1 MLSLAH
7 IGRGAEDYHLKA
19 VGHGATLY
27 YSEKGEVAGAWIGKG
42 AADLGLRG
50 KVEDNPLLA
59 VLAGYEPSA
68 QRVATEGQE
77 VWEAGRRLVRGPGN
91 RARLPG
97 IDATFKAPKS
107 VSLLWALG
115 HDIEAGQ
122 GRGSVSDI
130 VTRAHD
136 EAVRA
141 AFAMLE
147 EQAAWGRRG
156 HGGQE
161 QVRMK
166 GFVAASFRHR
176 TSRAEDPHL
185 HTHVL
190 VTNMAHKEDGSW
202 GALDGRLLY
211 AWAKTCGYLYE
222 SELRARLSR
231 ELGVEW
237 TPVRNGIAEVEGVE
251 RSVIDRFSKR
261 RHELLG
267 ATQAVTDRINRE
279 RLKLG
284 LPRIESDSERAR
296 DIASHE
302 TRARKL
308 LGLATDELRV
318 RWREEAAAVGYD
330 RQTILAQL
338 ERIAP
343 EQRGAVPE
351 TPDALVARARSLTEV
366 VSTFGLRDALQ
377 AASASRSEGMT
388 VRETRL
394 LTAAMLESPEVVP
407 LAGVAGLRRQ
417 DVIVMRDGTASA
429 IPTDSHRYSTREM
442 LRIEQALVDD
452 AVERVEREQG
462 VEATRGALDDAIRAA
477 TRRQGLGQDQ
487 AAMAIEVCLSRRSVQ
502 VVNAPPGSGK
512 TTAARVVVEAL
523 ERSGVTVVGTSL
535 SARARDELRD
545 SASLRDVRT
554 LAMLRYDLEMRG
566 QRLPEGSMLIIDEA
580 GMVDTRT
587 LAWVLARART
597 ERVSVLLIG
606 DHRQLPEVD
615 AGGGFRG
622 LWQRLD
628 GIALRGNRRQEA
640 EWERAAVEAFR
651 EGGIRTALALY
662 EAHGRVAYGDPAEM
676 LTECVLA
683 WRQACLRRE
692 HVVMESEIW
701 ADVDR
706 LNALAHQVR
715 VEAGE
720 AEAEGI
726 DYFGQPV
733 SAGDVVRL
741 QRGDERGLGVINGTE
756 GTVVAIDK
764 EATSITIRE
773 VRTGREI
780 VVPRGFLYDSD
791 EPGPTLRLAYC
802 RTSYGVQG
810 GTWSDAAY
818 VFARPEHASAESLLV
833 DLTRGRRAN
842 YMFFADKRI
851 DPENHLPTHDERPSH
866 ELLQGAMRRETAKTM
881 ALDLVASA
889 RDAESDGRTPPPSG
903 IDWGSSPA
911 TEAQLAWIADLG
923 RSAVAAS
930 RTLTWAE
937 ASLVIDGTG
946 EAARLWLL
954 GQGASEAEAADVV
967 NAARR
972 FLNGVEVAEQ
982 LPRAGDRVAGALHG
996 LLERL
1001 EAEAARSGR
1010 ELSRGLARMLDAT
1023 RGWRDDLPDE
1033 QVADRGPE
1041 LLERRLDQLGG
1052 VRRSRTQENERK
1064 RLLDRRALLLMAQT
1078 PELPIHYSAAPARGP
1093 VPEPVSHRRGR

>member
-27 YSEKGEVAGAWIGKG
+27 YSEKGEVAGAWIGTG
-42 AADLGLRG
+42 ASDLGLRG
-50 KVEDNPLLA
+50 QVEDNPLLA

-68 QRVATEGQE
+68 RKVARDGEE

-91 RARLPG
+91 RDRLPG

-115 HDIEAGQ
+115 HDIDAGQ
-122 GRGSVSDI
+122 GRGSVSDV

-136 EAVRA
+136 EAVHA
-141 AFAMLE
+141 AIAVLE

-161 QVRMK
+161 QVRTK
-166 GFVAASFRHR
+166 GFVAAAFRHR

-190 VTNMAHKEDGSW
+190 VANMAHKEDGTW
-202 GALDGRLLY
+202 GALDARLLY

-222 SELRARLSR
+222 SELRARLTR
-231 ELGVEW
+231 ELGAEW

-308 LGLATDELRV
+308 LGLATDELRA
-318 RWREEAAAVGYD
+318 RWREEAASAGYD
-330 RQTILAQL
+330 RHTILAQL
-338 ERIAP
+338 ERIPP
-343 EQRGAVPE
+343 EQRGPVPE
-351 TPDALVARARSLTEV
+351 APGTLVARARSLTEV

-377 AASASRSEGMT
+377 AASASRSEGLT
-388 VRETRL
+388 VREARL
-394 LTAAMLESPEVVP
+394 LTAAMMESPEVVP

-417 DVIVMRDGTASA
+417 DVIVMRDGSASA
-429 IPTDSHRYSTREM
+429 IPTDPHRYSTREM
-442 LRIEQALVDD
+442 LRIEEALVDD
-452 AVERVEREQG
+452 AVERTEQEQG

-487 AAMAIEVCLSRRSVQ
+487 AAMAIEVCLSRRPVQ

-545 SASLRDVRT
+545 SAGLRDVRT
-554 LAMLRYDLEMRG
+554 LAMLRYDVEMRG
-566 QRLPEGSMLIIDEA
+566 QRLPEGSMLVIDEA

-587 LAWVLARART
+587 LAWVLAQARAD
-597 ERVSVLLIG
+597 RVSVLLIG
-606 DHRQLPEVD
+606 DHRQLPEID

-628 GIALRGNRRQEA
+628 GIVLRGNRRQEA

-683 WRQACLRRE
+683 WRQACQRGE

-715 VEAGE
+715 VKAGE
-720 AEAEGI
+720 VEAEGI

-733 SAGDVVRL
+733 SVGDEVRF

-764 EATSITIRE
+764 AATSITIRE
-773 VRTGREI
+773 GRTGRE
-780 VVPRGFLYDSD
+780 VAVPRGFLYDSD

-810 GTWSDAAY
+810 GTWNDAAY

-842 YMFFADKRI
+842 YVFFADKRI
-851 DPENHLPTHDERPSH
+851 DPENHVPAHDDRPSH
-866 ELLQGAMRRETAKTM
+866 ELLQGAMRREAAKTM

-889 RDAESDGRTPPPSG
+889 RGAESDGRTSPPSG

-911 TEAQLAWIADLG
+911 TEAQLAWVVDLG
-923 RSAVAAS
+923 RQGVTHG

-946 EAARLWLL
+946 EAALAWLVE
-954 GQGASEAEAADVV
+954 QGASEPEAADVV

-972 FLNGVEVAEQ
+972 SLNGVDVTEQ
-982 LPRAGDRVAGALHG
+982 LPRAGDRTAGALHG

-1001 EAEAARSGR
+1001 EAAAARSGPD
-1010 ELSRGLARMLDAT
+1010 LSRGLTRMLDAA
-1023 RGWRDDLPDE
+1023 RGWRDELPDE
-1033 QVADRGPE
+1033 QVTDRGPE
-1041 LLERRLDQLGG
+1041 LLERRLEQLGG
-1052 VRRSRTQENERK
+1052 VRRSRAQENERK
-1064 RLLDRRALLLMAQT
+1064 RLLDRRALLLSAHE
-1078 PELPIHYSAAPARGP
+1078 PELPLHYSAAAVRAPE
-1093 VPEPVSHRRGR
+1093 PEPVSDRRGR